1 MNGSEHLTE
10 NQLNDYFGNHA
21 LKGEAKHR
29 IGRHLLQC
37 DFCLKRLPQPTTEQ
51 FWAALMT
58 DEETEVSSD
67 GRSLLA
73 ARLELIAQSLKQ
85 PKIFALGAASLAVVL
100 FFSTFLWLSQAESY
114 ETGNEV
120 VQNFE
125 TKNSQPVFD
134 QTGDQQMDLPRES
147 SSGDNNS
154 SSPASTQTVSQP
166 EPIETKLIKTKQTTK
181 SVAHSN
187 VFDAKKQVNLL
198 QKENVAL
205 TRGSAMPKCDDQPA
219 IDLTVEASNEKVV
232 LKWKKVPKAAK
243 YHLYISD
250 EEEILIDEY
259 ETGQGTSYALT
270 KPLDPAK
277 TYQWK
282 VIITLENGETVIG
295 DARKFT
301 VKDLK
306 SNPKKS
312 ERKGKSEIRCT
323 EDK

>member
-1 MNGSEHLTE
+1 
-10 NQLNDYFGNHA
+10 
-21 LKGEAKHR
+21 
-29 IGRHLLQC
+29 
-37 DFCLKRLPQPTTEQ
+37 
-51 FWAALMT
+51 
-58 DEETEVSSD
+58 V
-67 GRSLLA
+67 
-73 ARLELIAQSLKQ
+73 
-85 PKIFALGAASLAVVL
+85 
-100 FFSTFLWLSQAESY
+100 
-114 ETGNEV
+114 
-120 VQNFE
+120 
-125 TKNSQPVFD
+125 
-134 QTGDQQMDLPRES
+134 PRES
-147 SSGDNNS
+147 PNGDDSS

-166 EPIETKLIKTKQTTK
+166 EPVETKLIKTKQTTK
-181 SVAHSN
+181 SVASSN
-187 VFDAKKQVNLL
+187 IFDAKKQGNPL

-205 TRGSAMPKCDDQPA
+205 TRGSAVPKCDEPPA

-259 ETGQGTSYALT
+259 ETEQKTFYALT

-312 ERKGKSEIRCT
+312 ERKRKSEIRCS

>member
-58 DEETEVSSD
+58 DEETEVSND
-67 GRSLLA
+67 ERSSLA
-73 ARLELIAQSLKQ
+73 ARLDLIAQSLKQ
-85 PKIFALGAASLAVVL
+85 PKIFALGAAALAVVL
-100 FFSTFLWLSQAESY
+100 FFSTFLWLNQAESS
-114 ETGNEV
+114 EMENEV

-134 QTGDQQMDLPRES
+134 QTGDKQTDLPRES

-154 SSPASTQTVSQP
+154 SSHVMPQAVHQQEPAQTNLLKPKQNA
-166 EPIETKLIKTKQTTK
+166 KTVD
-181 SVAHSN
+181 SSN
-187 VFDAKKQVNLL
+187 VFSAKKQENLPRR
-198 QKENVAL
+198 ENVAL
-205 TRGSAMPKCDDQPA
+205 TRGSAMPKCGDQPA
-219 IDLTVEASNEKVV
+219 IDLTVAASSEKVM

-259 ETGQGTSYALT
+259 ETERETFYALT
-270 KPLDPAK
+270 KPLDPLK

-282 VIITLENGETVIG
+282 VVITLENGETVIG
-295 DARKFT
+295 DSRKFT
-301 VKDLK
+301 VKDL
-306 SNPKKS
+306 NPNQKKS
-312 ERKGKSEIRCT
+312 EKKGKSEIRCS